1 MLAAL
6 YTVLTHLQNA
16 LVPNSASWANQ
27 LRVSEALCVLS
38 FFTPAAAPGLS
49 LGCLMFNLTSGAGLP
64 LDFLVGS
71 LATLLSCLCMGKLKR
86 LPWLGALCPAVF
98 NGLLVGWELS
108 VYIGGGFWLNAGS
121 VALGEGLVL
130 LILGMPLYYAIRA
143 RRLQGHLFCL

>member
-6 YTVLTHLQNA
+6 YAVLSHLQNA
-16 LVPNSASWANQ
+16 VLPGSANWAIQ

-49 LGCLMFNLTSGAGLP
+49 LGCLLYNLTAGSGLP

-71 LATLLSCLCMGKLKR
+71 LATLLATLSMGKLRK
-86 LPWLGALCPAVF
+86 LPWLGALCPAAC
-98 NGLLVGWELS
+98 NGLLVSWELS
-108 VYIGGGFWLNAGS
+108 VYMGGGFWMNALY
-121 VALGEGLVL
+121 VAMGEAIVL
-130 LILGMPLYYAIRA
+130 LALGMPLYYAIRA